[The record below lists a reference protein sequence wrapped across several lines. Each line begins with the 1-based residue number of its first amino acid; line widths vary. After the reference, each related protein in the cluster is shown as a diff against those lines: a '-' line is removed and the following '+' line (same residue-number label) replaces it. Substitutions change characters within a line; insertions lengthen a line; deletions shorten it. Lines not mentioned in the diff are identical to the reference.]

1 MCVTLVKENEMTKTI
16 DMLPKLLTDSFLQ
29 KKDLELLRVLVKAYN
44 EGGIETVREH
54 IESFI
59 NEILEGD

>member
-1 MCVTLVKENEMTKTI
+1 MTKTI